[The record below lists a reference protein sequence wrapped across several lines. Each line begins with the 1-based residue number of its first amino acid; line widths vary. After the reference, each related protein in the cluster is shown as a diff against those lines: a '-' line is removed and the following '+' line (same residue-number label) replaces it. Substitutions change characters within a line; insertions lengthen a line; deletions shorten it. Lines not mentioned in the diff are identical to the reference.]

1 MPLLGRRGYS
11 LIELLI
17 ALVLLGMVSAAV
29 YKVLT
34 NNQRLYLA
42 QTQQIDLQQNM
53 RAAAT
58 ILPAEFREL
67 DAADGDIQAMSATSI
82 TMRAMR
88 QLAFV
93 CLTPP
98 LGGGIGQLT
107 LTVRAAPM
115 YGNRQTFAQNDS
127 LLIYWEGNPSTRAD
141 DQWLPAQVRAVATG
155 PVCSDSGAAGPGTV
169 PNQGYTLTMQ
179 PQWINNPALNV
190 ANAITRGAPL
200 RGFDNVTYSVFQSP
214 TDQNWYLGQQNNTQG
229 GTNQPVI
236 GPLIGATGVTFSYYD
251 SAGAVTAIPT
261 QVAQIGIV
269 LRARTASPIRDAS
282 GVQAV
287 KVDSIVTRV
296 ALRNNPRCGSGSVAP
311 IVVFRPCQ

>member
-88 QLAFV
+88 QLGFV

-107 LTVRAAPM
+107 LTVRAVPM
-115 YGNRQTFAQNDS
+115 YGNRQTFTQNDS
-127 LLIYWEGNPSTRAD
+127 VLVYWEGDPLSRSD
-141 DQWLPAQVRAVATG
+141 DQWLPAQVRAVVTG
-155 PVCSDSGAAGPGTV
+155 PVCNQDTLGAV
-169 PNQGYTLTMQ
+169 NQGFTLTMQ

-190 ANAITRGAPL
+190 ANAITRGAPV
-200 RGFDNVTYSVFQSP
+200 RGFDNVTYAVYQSG
-214 TDQNWYLGQQNNTQG
+214 TDNNWYLGQQNNTQAG
-229 GTNQPVI
+229 AMQPLI

-251 SAGAVTAIPT
+251 SAGAVTAVPT

-269 LRARTASPIRDAS
+269 LRARTASPIRDAG
-282 GVQAV
+282 GVQAF
-287 KVDSIVTRV
+287 KVDSVLTRV